1 LVYIYLNLYIKL
13 FIFIYIIMDSNFDL
27 NINNYTIKELEEL
40 FELPNNYDES
50 IIEMRETKLRD
61 NIVHDK
67 SIPIKTKNMTL
78 DFINNVKKKLTEN
91 QKSNSNSSQNS
102 ISELKKSFDNI
113 YNTDKSL
120 QKSELIDSGN
130 QNLIKQK
137 VTPFGQSA
145 PSEFYQGTLDP
156 LKKRILTQNI
166 NIDTRFRENYY
177 ATSASNFHFDL
188 PLKLSKV
195 VSLQLASFEFQNTVY
210 AISKDFGNNFF
221 VLEVP
226 NTEPLVVTLPDGNY
240 DFFAL
245 QEYINNFLS
254 SIAPVE
260 YSNIQ
265 FLVDVNTPMASGPNG
280 GTGKMIVGSTTG
292 DVTFSINF
300 LTDSYGNEDRLTP
313 LPLKFGWLIGFRDGF
328 YENNKTYASEGMVN
342 LSGPKYMYLVVNE
355 YNNNVLDGFYA
366 AFTSSILNKNIL
378 ARISLRGGLFDLL
391 SKDNF
396 NLITTPREY
405 FGPVDIQKIQIQLLD
420 EYGRI
425 LNLNNMDY
433 SFCLTFKTIYDL

>member
-1 LVYIYLNLYIKL
+1 
-13 FIFIYIIMDSNFDL
+13 MDSNFDL

-342 LSGPKYMYLVVNE
+342 LSGPKY
-355 YNNNVLDGFYA
+355 
-366 AFTSSILNKNIL
+366 
-378 ARISLRGGLFDLL
+378 
-391 SKDNF
+391 
-396 NLITTPREY
+396 
-405 FGPVDIQKIQIQLLD
+405 IQKIQIQLLD